1 MTAVF
6 ENQSAEVAKRNLAA
20 AQLIYNLFLQ
30 GNIPAVLEM
39 CSEDIVWKHGANP
52 HIVPFGGTYKG
63 KAGVLRFFEAVSQ
76 SVQMT
81 RFEPHNFAAEGN
93 SVTND
98 VHVELMVIPTEKTLY
113 LPESSV
119 WTFGDDGRVVQY
131 ETCGDMRALER
142 AFL

>member
-1 MTAVF
+1 MTTVF
-6 ENQSAEVAKRNLAA
+6 ENQSAEVVKRNLAA

-52 HIVPFGGTYKG
+52 HIVPFGGTYEG
-63 KAGVLRFFEAVSQ
+63 KTGVLRFFEAVSQ

-81 RFEPHNFAAEGN
+81 RFEPYNFAAEGN
-93 SVTND
+93 SVTNE
-98 VHVELMVIPTEKTLY
+98 VHVELVVIPTGKTLY
-113 LPESSV
+113 LPESSI
-119 WTFGDDGRVVQY
+119 WTFGDDGRVLLY
-131 ETCGDMRALER
+131 ETSGDMSDLER